1 MKNTTEIATFA
12 GGCFW
17 CTEAIFKRLKG
28 VYSVTPGYSGG
39 EKENPTYEQV
49 SLGNSGHAESIQI
62 EFNPLEIPFN
72 VLLDVFWHTHNPTTL
87 NQQGND
93 IGTQYRSV
101 IFYHSE
107 KQKEETLQSKKILE
121 EEKIYKDPI
130 VTQIIPFKNF
140 YKAENYHRDYFDR
153 NKEYPYC
160 TFIINPKIQ
169 KLLEKY
175 SKIVKKEYL
184 DKN

>member
-1 MKNTTEIATFA
+1 MKNTKEVATFA

-49 SLGNSGHAESIQI
+49 SEGNTEHAESIQI
-62 EFNPLEIPFN
+62 EFNPQKIPFN

-101 IFYHSE
+101 VFYHSQ
-107 KQKEETLQSKKILE
+107 KQKEETLLSKKILE
-121 EEKIYKDPI
+121 EEKIYKDLI
-130 VTQIIPFKNF
+130 VTQIEPFKNF
-140 YKAENYHRDYFDR
+140 YKAENYHKDYYDR
-153 NKEYPYC
+153 NSEYPYC

-169 KLLEKY
+169 KILEKY
-175 SKIVKKEYL
+175 SKIVKAEYL
-184 DKN
+184 EKN